1 MSDIGEVDEALDI
14 PPPFAK
20 AGSDEPEPV
29 EFEEWEQER
38 LRSTVGVISSV
49 GRDGT
54 PHATPVQV
62 SLEDG
67 VIKFETDIGSRKHRN
82 LVANPKVAVCVFGQP
97 KWGVLVQGRAEVLSE
112 GGPRNQ
118 AEFQVI
124 PRRKASWRKKEG

>member
-1 MSDIGEVDEALDI
+1 MNETTDVDHVGAI

-20 AGSDEPEPV
+20 AGPDEPEPV
-29 EFEEWEQER
+29 EFEEWERER
-38 LRSTVGVISSV
+38 LTSTVGVVSTVSP
-49 GRDGT
+49 DGT
-54 PHATPVQV
+54 PHATPAQV

-82 LVANPKVAVCVFGQP
+82 LESNPRIAVCVFGKP

-118 AEFQVI
+118 VQFQVV
-124 PRRKASWRKKEG
+124 PRRKASWRKKED